1 MEPGSRSVGEPADP
15 GRPLEERRTWPR
27 FRVLPHLAWIAW
39 GEGADFRVCQ
49 ATLMNLG
56 HGGASIIA
64 DDLPG
69 NERPVRL
76 GLGPHLTIGESAAA
90 GGIES
95 VTLSSSPI
103 RSPRG
108 GASVRYEIHLSFRER
123 CPTTLYRDLI
133 HGGIKPQAQRWQDLS
148 DEPDP
153 VQYAFGLLVAWMRDE
168 GQPPALRLDCAREF
182 LSLTRATPP
191 PVPPSG

>member
-1 MEPGSRSVGEPADP
+1 MDAGSRSVDGPADP
-15 GRPLEERRTWPR
+15 GRQTEERRSWPR
-27 FRVLPHLAWIAW
+27 FRVPPQLAWIAW

-49 ATLMNLG
+49 AMLVNLG

-64 DDLPG
+64 DDLAG
-69 NERPVRL
+69 NGLRVRL
-76 GLGPHLTIGESAAA
+76 GLGPHLLIGESEA
-90 GGIES
+90 GGGIDS
-95 VTLSSSPI
+95 MTLASSPV

-108 GASVRYEIHLSFRER
+108 GASQRHEIHLSFRER
-123 CPTTLYRDLI
+123 CPAALYRDLV

-168 GQPPALRLDCAREF
+168 AQPPALRLDCARQF
-182 LSLTRATPP
+182 LSLTWAPHSAISL
-191 PVPPSG
+191 SG